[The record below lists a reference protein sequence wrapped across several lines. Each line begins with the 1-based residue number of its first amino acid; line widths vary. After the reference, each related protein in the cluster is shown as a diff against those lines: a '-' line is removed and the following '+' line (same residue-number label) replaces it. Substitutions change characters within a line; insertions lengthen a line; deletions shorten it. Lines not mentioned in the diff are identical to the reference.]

1 MVQKNLE
8 HRTIIQLVQTEP
20 QSTTRVMVVAEMV
33 RKNLEHRTIIQLVQ
47 TEPQSTTRVMVVA
60 EMVQKNLE
68 HRTIIQLV
76 PTGIDIN
83 VESSSEEA
91 DWLLS

>member
-1 MVQKNLE
+1 MVVAEMVQKNLE
-8 HRTIIQLVQTEP
+8 HRTIT
-20 QSTTRVMVVAEMV
+20 
-33 RKNLEHRTIIQLVQ
+33 QLVQ

-68 HRTIIQLV
+68 PNLVTITQLV
-76 PTGIDIN
+76 QTGIDIN